1 MSVITHNC
9 YIYTD
14 GAAER
19 RAPNAR
25 SKCCRR
31 FRRSAV
37 RRSAVRRVPGP
48 RFQWDLTWAQSGSS
62 GRDGAKSR
70 HGKMVRRKKKE
81 QTSLWAQLL
90 ILFTVMS
97 FRRSKLGS
105 LAAVL
110 SSSRRRRNGATA
122 VGETVLAGRLRQC
135 EPASGSRKISAQ
147 KSERPRPSFDR
158 SRPL

>member
-1 MSVITHNC
+1 
-9 YIYTD
+9 
-14 GAAER
+14 
-19 RAPNAR
+19 
-25 SKCCRR
+25 
-31 FRRSAV
+31 
-37 RRSAVRRVPGP
+37 
-48 RFQWDLTWAQSGSS
+48 
-62 GRDGAKSR
+62 
-70 HGKMVRRKKKE
+70 MVRRKKKE

-135 EPASGSRKISAQ
+135 EPASGSRKKSAQ

>member
-1 MSVITHNC
+1 
-9 YIYTD
+9 
-14 GAAER
+14 
-19 RAPNAR
+19 
-25 SKCCRR
+25 
-31 FRRSAV
+31 
-37 RRSAVRRVPGP
+37 
-48 RFQWDLTWAQSGSS
+48 
-62 GRDGAKSR
+62 
-70 HGKMVRRKKKE
+70 MVRRKKKE

-135 EPASGSRKISAQ
+135 EPAPSVPGRKAH
-147 KSERPRPSFDR
+147 KSQRGPFQASIRVVRCNVRGAATADALLVIEDKREARSLYRVTAPRKSPGQCCASLSTPQQR
-158 SRPL
+158 RALHHLL